1 MKIAIVGSRTITDI
15 KKVEMALAECPWY
28 RPSAFAGD
36 TYTFVSG
43 GADGVDTLA
52 EEVADKHTDGLGPL
66 TVETDVV
73 KPDWDDW
80 SEGHPAKVRNT
91 EIIERADAVVAVWD
105 GKSTGTRDS
114 IDKALDR
121 GKPLYVRV
129 VNDGEDDN

>member
-15 KKVEMALAECPWY
+15 QDVEMALAESPWY
-28 RPSAFAGD
+28 RPSPYAKE

-52 EEVADKHTDGLGPL
+52 EEVAEKHSDGLGPL
-66 TVETDVV
+66 NVEMEAIE
-73 KPDWDDW
+73 PDWDDW

-91 EIIERADAVVAVWD
+91 EIVERADAVVAVWD

-121 GKPLYVRV
+121 GKPLYVKV
-129 VNDGEDDN
+129 VNDGENNN